1 MRAPTGTRADETS
14 TSKRLF
20 IFIIQPVFV
29 FFGNQKFRPGRVPGG
44 GVGVDVGRVS
54 FSFSSSC

>member
-44 GVGVDVGRVS
+44 GWVWMWGG
-54 FSFSSSC
+54 